1 MQKKDMFKKEG
12 KLISFPGT
20 RDFNPVTNEA
30 YTESEAGIIV
40 TPEAASE
47 AAFLRMQEQ
56 NEKDARA
63 VDDYNKGLVTTDF
76 KEFENIKL
84 IGSKV
89 LFRPFK
95 HTLRTKGGL
104 HRKIS
109 FFQPLPN
116 TETVKEVPLSYPL
129 QYRGVI
135 CKISDECP
143 EEFKSKVKVGDI
155 ADIQSIA
162 WQQQAYVMD
171 RDLFQELEE
180 PFTFWL
186 TPGHIQAIIENYE
199 VK

>member
-1 MQKKDMFKKEG
+1 MPKKDMFKKEG
-12 KLISFPGT
+12 KYIPFPGT

-56 NEKDARA
+56 NEKDAKA
-63 VDDYNKGLVTTDF
+63 VDDYNKSLVNTDF

-84 IGSKV
+84 VGPKV

-104 HRKIS
+104 YRKIS

-129 QYRGVI
+129 QYRGVV
-135 CKISDECP
+135 CKVSDECP
-143 EEFKSKVKVGDI
+143 EEFKNKVKVGDI
-155 ADIQSIA
+155 VDIQSIA
-162 WQQQAYVMD
+162 WQQQSYVMD

-186 TPGHIQAIIENYE
+186 TPNHIQAVIENYE